1 MAYFEPYVDNS
12 GMHIPTYTDIRDDLI
27 GKMKNIFGQDIYI
40 DEDSADYQHI
50 SIFAKK
56 IYDMFSVA
64 LVSYNNRTPV
74 TSVGVGLDN
83 ICALAGITRKPGSYS
98 TVQLVITGNPSSVIE
113 NGVASDGTNRWVLPV
128 KVVIPNSGTITVE
141 ATCERKGNITALPNS
156 INIIETPTYGW
167 YSVTNNY
174 SASSGTDEETDA
186 KLRKRFAI
194 STSSPASCVFDSMQ
208 AALLAV
214 PDVTKIKCYENDTS
228 ETVGS
233 FPPHSITC
241 IVEGGDNEEVATAIY
256 YIKTPGCYTN
266 GTTAVPLLSENGN
279 ITTIRFS
286 RPVTKDVYAEIDVTP
301 LSGYSTNTSDEI
313 VEAVT
318 KYINELE
325 IGSSIP
331 WTSILT
337 VSLTELVGAQ
347 NPTFT
352 VSTVKLGFSADALS
366 TQNLQ
371 LDYNGV
377 ANAASVVVKLNG

>member
-1 MAYFEPYVDNS
+1 M
-12 GMHIPTYTDIRDDLI
+12 
-27 GKMKNIFGQDIYI
+27 
-40 DEDSADYQHI
+40 
-50 SIFAKK
+50 
-56 IYDMFSVA
+56 
-64 LVSYNNRTPV
+64 
-74 TSVGVGLDN
+74 
-83 ICALAGITRKPGSYS
+83 
-98 TVQLVITGNPSSVIE
+98 
-113 NGVASDGTNRWVLPV
+113 
-128 KVVIPNSGTITVE
+128 
-141 ATCERKGNITALPNS
+141 
-156 INIIETPTYGW
+156 
-167 YSVTNNY
+167 
-174 SASSGTDEETDA
+174 
-186 KLRKRFAI
+186 
-194 STSSPASCVFDSMQ
+194 
-208 AALLAV
+208 
-214 PDVTKIKCYENDTS
+214 
-228 ETVGS
+228 
-233 FPPHSITC
+233 
-241 IVEGGDNEEVATAIY
+241 
-256 YIKTPGCYTN
+256 
-266 GTTAVPLLSENGN
+266 LSENGN